1 MSTVIQDRIGSISRN
16 SVGEIDVRIFLQ
28 KNRKRVTTGK
38 GDDDLSSFL
47 RGFEVYESI
56 ASTCMECRLIL
67 EDSAGVLQ
75 FLTGTEEWVINIKS
89 SIIDRTYFF
98 RSYQI
103 SSRVRTN
110 QNNEVFIIECVS
122 DEYTRNEVL
131 NVFGNSETVFKN
143 KTEATQ
149 IIKTLMSRKYIN
161 SAKKLYL
168 EETLNKQTFI
178 APNWRPF
185 DLIYWMSQRSIR
197 KSGKGR
203 KLQNGFA
210 FFENALGFHYK
221 SIDTLIDLSN
231 NQTAAATNPKTKLG
245 DVKLYT
251 YTYTPK
257 AIGLGTGEGQFTID
271 GLSFPQERNFLMG
284 LRHGNYAGYSVGFDP
299 TFITR
304 SRFGSSTDLSA
315 DAHRYT
321 LKDLW
326 GRMSHVMGSGAKN
339 PNNLIDEEVK
349 NYVNQPK
356 RVRYEMIPNQIFDPK
371 FKNNPQR
378 NYEQMV
384 ELQAYQ
390 WMRIE
395 SLKNVQLVVNIPGN
409 LDLYAGSG
417 VNIVVPSNIKGQG
430 GVKVD
435 KKYSGRYI
443 IGAVAHKSTGGSM
456 VTELNLLKDS
466 MQA

>member
-1 MSTVIQDRIGSISRN
+1 
-16 SVGEIDVRIFLQ
+16 
-28 KNRKRVTTGK
+28 
-38 GDDDLSSFL
+38 
-47 RGFEVYESI
+47 
-56 ASTCMECRLIL
+56 
-67 EDSAGVLQ
+67 
-75 FLTGTEEWVINIKS
+75 
-89 SIIDRTYFF
+89 
-98 RSYQI
+98 
-103 SSRVRTN
+103 
-110 QNNEVFIIECVS
+110 
-122 DEYTRNEVL
+122 
-131 NVFGNSETVFKN
+131 
-143 KTEATQ
+143 
-149 IIKTLMSRKYIN
+149 
-161 SAKKLYL
+161 
-168 EETLNKQTFI
+168 
-178 APNWRPF
+178 
-185 DLIYWMSQRSIR
+185 
-197 KSGKGR
+197 
-203 KLQNGFA
+203 
-210 FFENALGFHYK
+210 
-221 SIDTLIDLSN
+221 
-231 NQTAAATNPKTKLG
+231 
-245 DVKLYT
+245 
-251 YTYTPK
+251 
-257 AIGLGTGEGQFTID
+257 
-271 GLSFPQERNFLMG
+271 MG

-417 VNIVVPSNIKGQG
+417 VNIIIPSNLKSQG
-430 GVKVD
+430 GTKVD